1 MGIFGWNLS
10 DNVRLGKRLGASASE
25 AKTGKGLSST
35 PFLDLDRDLDLDL
48 DLGFTLF
55 SFRFLELVLR
65 TEDTGTGENFPV
77 SPALGALEGSL
88 YARLSLDG
96 FGNGVSYRGRDFLVV
111 GAGPAGLDPARLR
124 LSIG

>member
-1 MGIFGWNLS
+1 MGTFGWNLS

-35 PFLDLDRDLDLDL
+35 PFLDLDRDLDLDFV
-48 DLGFTLF
+48 FTLF

-65 TEDTGTGENFPV
+65 TEGAGTGEKFPV
-77 SPALGALEGSL
+77 PPALGALEGSL
-88 YARLSLDG
+88 YAKLSLDG

-124 LSIG
+124 LCIG